1 MGDHRTRRAR
11 LAALA
16 AGSLLAGAAAVGV
29 AGGGD
34 TPDNWEWSV
43 DAAPVG
49 HHENSTDGH
58 VDGGAAP
65 AGHIEGG

>member
-29 AGGGD
+29 SGGVD
-34 TPDNWEWSV
+34 TPDNRDWSV
-43 DAAPVG
+43 DAAPAG
-49 HHENSTDGH
+49 HHDNSTDGH
-58 VDGGAAP
+58 FDGG
-65 AGHIEGG
+65 